1 MVAFLLGGERFV
13 KVGVIVEGTYPYVTG
28 GVSTWLHVLVSNL
41 KEIEFHIYHL
51 KPDSEEKEPKYEIP
65 DNVTLIK
72 EINIFSE
79 VEWKL
84 RKKAPE
90 RIVKDIFYLVTME
103 SDIVGVVKGL
113 KKILMETTG
122 KNIYY
127 LLSSKTFWYVVTEIY
142 RRFFKNKGFTEFYW
156 MMRNILTPFINSFQ
170 FLPEKD
176 DIYHSVTTGYASL
189 TAIAGKFHYG
199 SPLIITE
206 HGIYHREREKEI
218 LSSKFIPEEYKK
230 MWIGFF
236 KTISALAYHSS
247 DFLTT
252 LFKKNQIFQKELK
265 ADESKMSIIPNG
277 VDVEKF
283 DLPKEKHEGFVVGF
297 IGRIS
302 KIKDLK
308 TAIKAIKVAKEEIEN
323 LKFLVIGPKDEEDY
337 YDECQMLIQLM
348 GLEDTV
354 EFLGPQNVLEYYP
367 KMDVLLLSSVSE
379 GQPLV
384 ILEAMASGTP
394 VVATDVGACREM
406 VEDEIGHSGFI
417 VPPKD
422 YVGIAKAL
430 IKLHDDKELWKEFS
444 KNGKKVVREKYRLD
458 QMIKRYKELY
468 MRAFRMRNKIREA
481 VS

>member
-1 MVAFLLGGERFV
+1 MT
-13 KVGVIVEGTYPYVTG
+13 VGIVVEGTYPYVTG
-28 GVSTWLHVLVSNL
+28 GVSTWLHVLMSNL
-41 KEIEFHIYHL
+41 SDIEFHLYHL
-51 KPDSEEKEPKYEIP
+51 KPDSKERKPEYDIP
-65 DNVTLIK
+65 SNVTLIK
-72 EINIFSE
+72 EIDIFSE

-84 RKKAPE
+84 RRKAPE
-90 RIVKDIFYLVTME
+90 RVVEDIFYLITME
-103 SDIVGVVKGL
+103 SDIVEVAEGL
-113 KKILMETTG
+113 MKILMNVTG
-122 KNIYY
+122 KNVYY
-127 LLSSKTFWYVVTEIY
+127 LLSSKAFWNVITEVY
-142 RRFFKNKGFTEFYW
+142 RRFFKTKGFTEFYW
-156 MMRNILTPFINSFQ
+156 MMRNLLTPFINSFQ

-176 DIYHSVTTGYASL
+176 DIFHSVTTGYASL

-218 LSSKFIPEEYKK
+218 LSSRFIPEEYKK

-236 KTISALAYHSS
+236 KTISALAYRSS

-297 IGRIS
+297 IGRVS
-302 KIKDLK
+302 KIKDVK
-308 TAIKAIKVAKEEIEN
+308 TAIKAIKVAKDDIKD
-323 LKFLVIGPKDEEDY
+323 LKFLVIGPKDEEEY
-337 YDECQMLIQLM
+337 YDECQMLVELM
-348 GLEDTV
+348 DLGDTV

-367 KMDVLLLSSVSE
+367 KIDVLLLSSVSE

-406 VEDEIGHSGFI
+406 VEDELGRSGFI

-422 YVGIAKAL
+422 YIGIAKAL
-430 IKLHDDKELWKEFS
+430 IKLYEDKELWNEFS
-444 KNGKKVVREKYRLD
+444 KNGKRVVREKYRLD

-468 MRAFRMRNKIREA
+468 MKAFLVKKNRKA
-481 VS
+481 V

>member
-1 MVAFLLGGERFV
+1 M
-13 KVGVIVEGTYPYVTG
+13 KVGVVVEGTYPYVTG
-28 GVSTWLHVLVSNL
+28 GVSTWLHVLMSNL
-41 KEIEFHIYHL
+41 SDIEFHIYHL
-51 KPDSEEKEPKYEIP
+51 KPDSKRREPKYNIP
-65 DNVTLIK
+65 SNVTLIK

-79 VEWKL
+79 VEWKF
-84 RKKAPE
+84 RKKVPE
-90 RIVKDIFYLVTME
+90 KVVDDIFYLITME
-103 SDIVGVVKGL
+103 NDIVKIAKGL
-113 KKILMETTG
+113 KDILANEAG

-127 LLSSKTFWYVVTEIY
+127 LLSSKAFWNIITEVY
-142 RRFFKNKGFTEFYW
+142 RRFFKNRGFTEFYW
-156 MMRNILTPFINSFQ
+156 MMRNLLTPFVNSFQ

-189 TAIAGKFHYG
+189 TAMAGKFYYD

-236 KTISALAYHSS
+236 KTISALAYQSC

-265 ADESKMSIIPNG
+265 ADEKKMSIIPNG

-297 IGRIS
+297 VGRIS
-302 KIKDLK
+302 KIKDVK
-308 TAIKAIKVAKEEIEN
+308 TAIKAIKVAKEEIKD
-323 LKFLVIGPKDEEDY
+323 LKFLIIGPKDEEEY
-337 YDECQMLIQLM
+337 YDECQMLVELM
-348 GLEDTV
+348 DLGDTV

-367 KMDVLLLSSVSE
+367 RIDVLLLSSVSE

-406 VEDEIGHSGFI
+406 VEDELGRSGFI

-422 YVGIAKAL
+422 YIGIAKAL
-430 IKLHDDKELWKEFS
+430 IKLHEDKELWKEFS
-444 KNGKKVVREKYRLD
+444 RNGKKVVREKYRLD
-458 QMIKRYKELY
+458 QMIKKYRELY
-468 MRAFRMRNKIREA
+468 MKAFRMKEKSTA
-481 VS
+481 KAS

>member
-1 MVAFLLGGERFV
+1 M
-13 KVGVIVEGTYPYVTG
+13 KVGVFVEGTYPYVTG
-28 GVSTWLHVLVSNL
+28 GVSTWLHVLMSNL

-51 KPDSEEKEPKYEIP
+51 KPDSQQRALKYKLP
-65 DNVTLIK
+65 DNVTLMK

-79 VEWKL
+79 IEWKL
-84 RKKAPE
+84 RRKAPE
-90 RIVKDIFYLVTME
+90 NIVTDIFYLVTME
-103 SDIVGVVKGL
+103 SDIVKVARGL
-113 KKILMETTG
+113 KRILMNVTG
-122 KNIYY
+122 KDVYS
-127 LLSSKTFWYVVTEIY
+127 LLSSKAFWDVITEVY
-142 RRFFKNKGFTEFYW
+142 RRFFKTHGFTEFYW
-156 MMRNILTPFINSFQ
+156 MMRNLLTPFINSFQ

-176 DIYHSVTTGYASL
+176 DIYHSITTGYASL
-189 TAIAGKFHYG
+189 AAIAGKFHYG
-199 SPLIITE
+199 VPLIITE

-218 LSSKFIPEEYKK
+218 LSSKYIPEEYKK

-236 KTISALAYHSS
+236 KTISALAYYST

-283 DLPKEKHEGFVVGF
+283 NLPKEKHEGFVVGF

-302 KIKDLK
+302 KIKDVK
-308 TAIKAIKVAKEEIEN
+308 TAIKAIRVAKEEIKD
-323 LKFLVIGPKDEEDY
+323 LKFLIIGPKDEEEEY
-337 YDECQMLIQLM
+337 YDECQMLVQIM
-348 GLEDTV
+348 ELEDTV

-367 KMDVLLLSSVSE
+367 KIDVLLLSSVSE

-406 VEDEIGHSGFI
+406 LEDELGQSGFI

-422 YVGIAKAL
+422 YIEMAKAL

-444 KNGKKVVREKYRLD
+444 NNGKRVVREKYRLD
-458 QMIKRYKELY
+458 QMIERYKNLY
-468 MRAFRMRNKIREA
+468 MKAVQLKGKIKEA
-481 VS
+481 I